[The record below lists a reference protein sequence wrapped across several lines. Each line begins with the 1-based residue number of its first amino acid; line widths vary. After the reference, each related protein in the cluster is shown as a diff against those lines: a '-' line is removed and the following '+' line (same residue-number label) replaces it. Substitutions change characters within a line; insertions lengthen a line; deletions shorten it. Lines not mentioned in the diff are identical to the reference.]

1 MNRRLTPPPPP
12 MPGRLSV
19 ASRPVKMAAVRDI
32 MDPDPV
38 TVRPD
43 TPVEEVVAALRQ
55 NELPGLPVV
64 EEERGLV
71 GIVTEADLVLP
82 DDEGDLHIPHYI
94 NLFGGTIFLEPLS
107 RFEQRLRKAFASNA
121 ADMMTSDPD
130 TVAPDTTVQEA
141 ARIIHESGHNR
152 LPVVEDG
159 RLVGVVTRVDVLGAL
174 AA

>member
-1 MNRRLTPPPPP
+1 
-12 MPGRLSV
+12 
-19 ASRPVKMAAVRDI
+19 MAGSDNLAARMSTVVRDI
-32 MDPDPV
+32 MDSEPA

-43 TPVEEVVAALRQ
+43 TPVEDVVATLRRH
-55 NELPGLPVV
+55 ELPGLPVID
-64 EEERGLV
+64 EDGRCV
-71 GIVTEADLVLP
+71 GMVTEADLVLP

-107 RFEQRLRKAFASNA
+107 RFEERLRKAFASKA
-121 ADMMTSDPD
+121 SDMMTSDPD
-130 TVAPDTTVQEA
+130 TVSPDTTVQEA

-159 RLVGVVTRVDVLGAL
+159 RLVGVVTRLDVLGAL

>member
-1 MNRRLTPPPPP
+1 
-12 MPGRLSV
+12 
-19 ASRPVKMAAVRDI
+19 MAAVVRDI
-32 MDPDPV
+32 MDPDPI
-38 TVRPD
+38 TVRPE
-43 TPVEEVVAALRQ
+43 TPVEEVVATLRRH
-55 NELPGLPVV
+55 ELPGLPVV
-64 EEERGLV
+64 DGERRVV

-121 ADMMTSDPD
+121 ADMMTSEPD
-130 TVAPDTTVQEA
+130 TVSPDTTVQEA

-159 RLVGVVTRVDVLGAL
+159 RLVGVVTRLDVLGAL